1 MVERVDRDGLGET
14 MIDAGED
21 EDKDDTENDNGGPTN
36 IGGSDGY
43 ILSINEER
51 ARGRTHEFRRAI
63 VRRGN

>member
-1 MVERVDRDGLGET
+1 